1 MRKAAPYIA
10 GLAVVVVLTVLA
22 YQSGPRRRPIDPL
35 PKKGGD
41 ERDNRAKGELDL
53 DPHYPGHE
61 QRSSKGPEKIVA
73 LTFDDGPDKV
83 YTPQVLDIL
92 REKGVRATFFL
103 IGSRVDEDADVAKR
117 IAEEGHSIGN
127 HSYSHPKLTKASPLL
142 AQELERTK
150 EALARLGISDNGFFR
165 PPYGAAEPS
174 LIEQAADLGYRVA
187 MWSIDSLD
195 WRGLSR
201 TEVIRNIQG
210 YVEPGSVILQHSA
223 GGPGEDLSGSVLAV
237 RDIIDLLTAQGYRF
251 VTLPE
256 MFPSPEKCSGS

>member
-35 PKKGGD
+35 PLKGGD
-41 ERDNRAKGELDL
+41 ERDNRAIGEIDL
-53 DPHYPGHE
+53 EKLYPGLVL
-61 QRSSKGPEKIVA
+61 RSSKGPEKIVA

-150 EALARLGISDNGFFR
+150 EADRK
-165 PPYGAAEPS
+165 
-174 LIEQAADLGYRVA
+174 
-187 MWSIDSLD
+187 
-195 WRGLSR
+195 
-201 TEVIRNIQG
+201 
-210 YVEPGSVILQHSA
+210 SV
-223 GGPGEDLSGSVLAV
+223 V
-237 RDIIDLLTAQGYRF
+237 
-251 VTLPE
+251 
-256 MFPSPEKCSGS
+256 